1 MFKTFLSYYK
11 PYKSILL
18 FLVIGSLLR
27 ALLELFFP
35 YVVKLMLEQQLP
47 LKNLP
52 LLLKWSAALLTMY
65 LVNFGMHFGIIYWAQ
80 SMSYSM
86 ERTCA
91 AICSAICKSCPL
103 AFTIKTKAASCFRAS
118 QAI

>member
-11 PYKSILL
+11 PYKGILL

-47 LKNLP
+47 LHNLP
-52 LLLKWSAALLTMY
+52 LLLKCSAALLAMY
-65 LVNFGMHFGIIYWAQ
+65 LLNFGMHFGIIYWAQ

-86 ERTCA
+86 ERDMRM
-91 AICSAICKSCPL
+91 ICSAICRSCPS
-103 AFTIKTKAASCFRAS
+103 AFTIKTKAASCCLVSPAT
-118 QAI
+118 

>member
-11 PYKSILL
+11 PYKGILL

-27 ALLELFFP
+27 ALLELCFP

-52 LLLKWSAALLTMY
+52 LLLEWSAALLDMY
-65 LVNFGMHFGIIYWAQ
+65 LVNFGMHFSIINWAQ
-80 SMSYSM
+80 S
-86 ERTCA
+86 
-91 AICSAICKSCPL
+91 KSKSLEPDKSPE
-103 AFTIKTKAASCFRAS
+103 FFGHQKKHSFS
-118 QAI
+118 F

>member
-11 PYKSILL
+11 PYKGILL

-52 LLLKWSAALLTMY
+52 LLL
-65 LVNFGMHFGIIYWAQ
+65 
-80 SMSYSM
+80 
-86 ERTCA
+86 E
-91 AICSAICKSCPL
+91 
-103 AFTIKTKAASCFRAS
+103 
-118 QAI
+118 

>member
-11 PYKSILL
+11 PYKGTLL

-52 LLLKWSAALLTMY
+52 LLLEWSAALLAMY
-65 LVNFGMHFGIIYWAQ
+65 LVNFGMQHHLLGAVHELFHGTRYAPRFIQ
-80 SMSYSM
+80 P
-86 ERTCA
+86 
-91 AICSAICKSCPL
+91 SAEAVL
-103 AFTIKTKAASCFRAS
+103 RLLR
-118 QAI
+118 

>member
-11 PYKSILL
+11 PYKGILL

-52 LLLKWSAALLTMY
+52 LLLEWSAALLAMY
-65 LVNFGMHFGIIYWAQ
+65 LVNFGMHFSIIYWAQ
-80 SMSYSM
+80 SMSYSLGAVH
-86 ERTCA
+86 ELFYGTRHA
-91 AICSAICKSCPL
+91 PRFVQPSA
-103 AFTIKTKAASCFRAS
+103 KAVLWLLR
-118 QAI
+118 